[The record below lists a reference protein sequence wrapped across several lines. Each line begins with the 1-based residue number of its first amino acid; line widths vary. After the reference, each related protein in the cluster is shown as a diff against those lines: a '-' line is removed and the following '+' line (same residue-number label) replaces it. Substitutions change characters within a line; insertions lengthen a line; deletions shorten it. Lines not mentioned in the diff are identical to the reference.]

1 MKIKKIKKIKKPINL
16 IDIGVEQDHTF
27 CVSNEPNGSFYLTHN
42 SFPDIDSDVSDRDK
56 ALEILSDFFGEEN
69 VIPVSN
75 FNQLQMRSLVKD
87 VCRINGVSFEESNE
101 ATKKIETETKAAA
114 RKEPGFDAT
123 QWFLTFEAAMEDSPT
138 FRELIDK
145 YPDFERTIKI
155 LFKNNRN
162 VSRHAGGVII
172 TADARK
178 NMPIIK
184 SGGVLQT
191 PWTEGA
197 NYRHLETFGF
207 LKFDVLALGTLRMFE
222 NCIRRILKKQGNK
235 YPTFKD
241 IKQFYYDNLHPINNP
256 MDDMKVYKTVYWQQ
270 NYAGVFQF
278 VREQVQ
284 QMMAKTKPKS
294 IEDIAIITSLYRPGP
309 LSVKADKTFLANRK
323 SPSKIKYK
331 HLLLRKVLKDTSGL
345 IIFQEQLQMIYHN
358 LIGIP
363 LDETDAVRKAFTKK
377 DISNKEEAEQARQKL
392 RREFMDGCLD
402 INKIPHKV
410 SSDIFDEMERYVKY
424 SFNKSHAVSYA
435 VISWM
440 CAWFLTYY
448 PDEWIATY
456 IDYCVNDKGKVS
468 GYDDPKAV
476 ALQEA
481 RALGYEIGK
490 PDINSSQREFE
501 VSGNGILV
509 PSFSSLKSVGL
520 TALGEIDQYRPYKTL
535 EDLLWNADNTWR
547 HSKFNKR
554 AMGTLVKLG
563 AFETM
568 ELVGEDKQFKNYRQ
582 LHHVLVDNADLLK
595 RAISRKKQTHK
606 EVLAALIEEAQ
617 ELPDWTMAEKV
628 KFSKDLAGSV
638 DLDLIVTPELR
649 KYLAKEGIYSIDK
662 WTNEKDPCWAVV
674 DSCTVAATKKTGKK
688 FLRIRLYGES
698 GATQTCFIWSYREGY
713 DLVIPS
719 NTLVIAN
726 FKKSNFGFST
736 YLSKL
741 EVLEAT

>member
-27 CVSNEPNGSFYLTHN
+27 CVSDKPNGSFYLTHN

-56 ALEILSDFFGEEN
+56 ALDLLSAFFGEEN
-69 VIPVSN
+69 IIPVSN
-75 FNQLQMRSLVKD
+75 FNQLQIRSLIKD
-87 VCRINGVSFEESNE
+87 VCRISGVSFEESNE

-138 FRELIDK
+138 FRGLIDK
-145 YPDFERTIKI
+145 YPDFERIIQI

-162 VSRHAGGVII
+162 ISRHAGGVII
-172 TADARK
+172 TADARE

-222 NCIRRILKKQGNK
+222 NCIRRILKKQGRR
-235 YPTFKD
+235 YVTFGD
-241 IKQFYYDNLHPINNP
+241 IKQFYYENLHPDNNP
-256 MDDMKVYKTVYWQQ
+256 MDDMKVYKTVYWKQ

-284 QMMAKTKPKS
+284 QMIAKTKPRS
-294 IEDIAIITSLYRPGP
+294 IRDIAIITSLYRPGP

-323 SPSKIKYK
+323 DPKKIKYK
-331 HLLLRKVLKDTSGL
+331 HPLLKKVLKDTSGL
-345 IIFQEQLQMIYHN
+345 IIFQEQLQMIYHE
-358 LIGIP
+358 LAGVP

-377 DISNKEEAEQARQKL
+377 DISKKEESEKARQKL
-392 RREFMDGCLD
+392 RQEFMDGCLKA
-402 INKIPHKV
+402 NNIPHKV
-410 SSDIFDEMERYVKY
+410 SSDIFDEMEKYTKY
-424 SFNKSHAVSYA
+424 SFNLAHSTCYAMVSY
-435 VISWM
+435 M

-448 PDEWIATY
+448 PDEWVATY
-456 IDYCVNDKGKVS
+456 IDYCTTDKGKVS
-468 GYDDPKAV
+468 GYEDPKAV

-481 RALGYEIGK
+481 KSLGYDIGK
-490 PDINSSQREFE
+490 PDINLSQREFH
-501 VSGNGILV
+501 VGANNTLV
-509 PSFSSLKSVGL
+509 PSFRSLKSVGL
-520 TALGEIDQYRPYKTL
+520 VALDEINQYRPYKTL
-535 EDLLWNADNTWR
+535 EDLLWNADDTWR

-563 AFETM
+563 AFESM
-568 ELVGEDKQFKNYRQ
+568 GLVGKGKRFKNYRQ
-582 LHHVLVDNADLLK
+582 LYHVVVDNADKLK
-595 RAISRKKQTHK
+595 RAISRKHQTHK
-606 EVLAALIEEAQ
+606 EVLAELIEEAK

-628 KFSKDLAGSV
+628 KFSKDLSGAV
-638 DLDLIVTPELR
+638 DLDLIVTPDIR
-649 KYLAKEGIYSIDK
+649 KYLDSAGVAPIEH
-662 WTNEKDPCWAVV
+662 WTNEKKPCWAVV
-674 DSCTVAATKKTGKK
+674 DNCTQATTKKGKP
-688 FLRIRLYGES
+688 FLRMRLYGES
-698 GATQTCFIWSYREGY
+698 GTFQTCFIWNFRKGV
-713 DLVIPS
+713 DKLVPE
-719 NTLVIAN
+719 NTLIIAN
-726 FKKSNFGFST
+726 FKKSNFGLST
-736 YLSKL
+736 YLSRL